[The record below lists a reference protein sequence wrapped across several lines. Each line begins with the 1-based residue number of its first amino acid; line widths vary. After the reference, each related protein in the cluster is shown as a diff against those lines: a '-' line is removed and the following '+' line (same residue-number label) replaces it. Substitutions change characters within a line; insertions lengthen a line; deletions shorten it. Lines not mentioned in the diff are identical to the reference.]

1 MELSSDPGK
10 SGQFGP
16 VKQSAPN
23 ALAGGEPVEQGASLA
38 ELIETRDWSE
48 TPVGPAERWSPSLRT
63 ALSICLESR
72 FPILIWWGPEFVML
86 YNDAYAPLI
95 GSKHPNALGQRGADC
110 FPEIWDIIGPML
122 AGVRERGESTWSDD
136 QLLLLERRGFP
147 EECYFTFS
155 YSPIRDESG
164 AIAGVFTAVAETTSH
179 VIGARRLRILR
190 ELTAATGEARTP
202 LDVCTRAAGVLRG
215 SESVAFSL
223 AYLLEADGS
232 VARLAATSDVKKRA
246 SVAPRLVPLADES
259 AQPWPL
265 ASVAAGRASL
275 LLDDVAERVGGG
287 AAAAELAGRAMVLP
301 LQQGSAAPVGVLV
314 LGLNERRPIDDE
326 YLSFLKLV
334 ARQVGTAIADA
345 ERAEAERKRSDALAE
360 LDRAKTLFFTNVS
373 HELRTPLTLI
383 LSPLEE
389 LLAEAE
395 QPVDRRE
402 ELELIRRNALRLLR
416 LVNTL
421 LDFSRA
427 ESGRIDALFQPTDLR
442 AVTADLASAFRS
454 AIEAAGL
461 RLVVDFPPLGEPIWV
476 DREAW
481 EKIVLNLLSNALKF
495 TFAGE
500 IAVSLHLEEDEV
512 VLRVRDT
519 GVGVPAEELPHV
531 FERFHRIKDAAA
543 RSHEGSGIG
552 LALVDELTRLHGGS
566 AVVESEVGTGSTF
579 TVRLPRGSA
588 HLPADKL
595 GGPEGTAARS
605 LGSAPYV
612 EEALRWLPDETRPEH
627 AGAAEL
633 LRDDLVRESSTPRT
647 ASARLLI
654 ADDNADMR
662 AYLARLLRR
671 YWQVETV
678 ADGDAALARARKS
691 PPDLVLS
698 DVMMPR
704 LDGFE
709 LLRALRADARTS
721 NVPVVLV
728 SARAGAESAIEGLEA
743 GADDYLVKPF
753 SARELV
759 ARVRANLELARLRVE
774 TAQLE
779 ATAAERARAERVLMR
794 LPEGVFT
801 VDSSGT
807 VDLWNPAAA
816 QITGL
821 AAETVVGSPVEQA
834 LPGWHGLAPRLALR
848 RGRPTTHPFELVAG
862 EIWLS
867 LVASP
872 YADGMLYAFRDATEA
887 ARLEQMRRDVITTV
901 SHELRTP
908 VSSIYGAVATLARG
922 DTPLTE
928 DTREQ
933 LIEMLHAETERL
945 SRIINDLL
953 TANSLAD
960 GDSRRPA
967 GDCDVAALVDRVL
980 GRARERCPDN
990 LQLRKRL
997 PERTDRAAVDEE
1009 RLEQILDALLD
1020 NAIRYSPAGG
1030 EIELA
1035 VERSDDVIRFS
1046 VRDTGI
1052 GIGTRHHPHIGEKF
1066 YRADP
1071 EQHTGAA
1078 GLGLGLYI
1086 CNQLASLMNGRL
1098 WFESS
1103 AGAGSTFF
1111 LELPELAPATSHQG
1125 PTTAPKVAAGA

>member
-1 MELSSDPGK
+1 MIK
-10 SGQFGP
+10 
-16 VKQSAPN
+16 A
-23 ALAGGEPVEQGASLA
+23 
-38 ELIETRDWSE
+38 RDWSE
-48 TPVGPAERWSPSLRT
+48 TPVGPMEGWPPSLRT

-190 ELTAATGEARTP
+190 ELTAATAEGRTP
-202 LDVCTRAAGVLRG
+202 LDVCTRAADVLRG

-223 AYLLEADGS
+223 AYLFDADGS

-246 SVAPRLVPLADES
+246 GVAPRLVPLADDG

-265 ASVAAGRASL
+265 ASVVAGGTSL
-275 LLDDVAERVGGG
+275 LLDDVAERGG

-301 LQQGSAAPVGVLV
+301 LQQGSTAPVGALV
-314 LGLNERRPIDDE
+314 LGLNERQPVDDE
-326 YLSFLKLV
+326 YLSFLNLV

-345 ERAEAERKRSDALAE
+345 ERAEAERNRSEALAE

-389 LLAEAE
+389 LLAEGE
-395 QPVDRRE
+395 QPGEPRV

-427 ESGRIDALFQPTDLR
+427 ESGRIDALFQPTDLA

-454 AIEAAGL
+454 AVEAAGL
-461 RLVVDFPPLGEPIWV
+461 RLVVDCAPLDEPIWV

-500 IAVSLHLEEDEV
+500 IAVSLHLEEDDV

-519 GVGVPAEELPHV
+519 GVGVPAEEMPHL

-566 AVVESEVGTGSTF
+566 AVVESEVATGSIF
-579 TVRLPRGSA
+579 TVRLPRGST

-605 LGSAPYV
+605 LGAAPYV
-612 EEALRWLPDETRPEH
+612 EEAMRWLPDETRPEQ

-647 ASARLLI
+647 ATARLLI

-678 ADGDAALARARKS
+678 ADGEAALARARQS

-709 LLRALRADARTS
+709 LLRELRADPRTS
-721 NVPVVLV
+721 SVPVVLV

-779 ATAAERARAERVLMR
+779 ATAAERARAERVLMT

-821 AAETVVGSPVEQA
+821 VAETVVGSPAEQVM
-834 LPGWHGLAPRLALR
+834 PGWHGLAPRLALR
-848 RGRPTTHPFELVAG
+848 RGKPTTYPFELADG

-872 YADGMLYAFRDATEA
+872 YADGTLYAFRDATEA

-908 VSSIYGAVATLARG
+908 VSSIYGAVATLARV

-928 DTREQ
+928 DTRGQ
-933 LIEMLHAETERL
+933 LLEMLRTETERL
-945 SRIINDLL
+945 SRIVNDLL
-953 TANSLAD
+953 TANSLAED
-960 GDSRRPA
+960 DSRQPA
-967 GDCDVAALVDRVL
+967 GDCDLATLVERVL
-980 GRARERCPDN
+980 RRARERCPDN
-990 LQLRKRL
+990 LHLRKQL
-997 PERTDRAAVDEE
+997 PERTDPAGVDEE

-1030 EIELA
+1030 EVELA

-1046 VRDTGI
+1046 VRDTGV
-1052 GIGTRHHPHIGEKF
+1052 GIDTRHHPHIGEKF

-1071 EQHTGAA
+1071 EQQTGAA

-1086 CNQLASLMNGRL
+1086 CHQLASLMNGRL

-1111 LELPELAPATSHQG
+1111 LELAELPAAKPHEGPPAAPPTLATH
-1125 PTTAPKVAAGA
+1125 

>member
-1 MELSSDPGK
+1 MTT
-10 SGQFGP
+10 
-16 VKQSAPN
+16 A
-23 ALAGGEPVEQGASLA
+23 AAGEPGEQGASLA
-38 ELIETRDWSE
+38 DLIEARDWSE
-48 TPVGPAERWSPSLRT
+48 TPVGSMEGWPPSLRT

-72 FPILIWWGPEFVML
+72 FPILIWWGPQFVML

-95 GSKHPNALGQRGADC
+95 GSKHPSALGQRGADC
-110 FPEIWDIIGPML
+110 FPEIWDLIGPML
-122 AGVRERGESTWSDD
+122 AGVRDRGEATWSPD
-136 QLLLLERRGFP
+136 QLVELDRSGFV
-147 EECYFTFS
+147 EECYFTFGF
-155 YSPIRDESG
+155 SPIRDETG
-164 AIAGVFTAVAETTSH
+164 GIGGIFTAVADTTSH

-190 ELTAATGEARTP
+190 QLSSETSGARTP
-202 LDVCTRAAGVLRG
+202 AEACERAAAVFRR
-215 SESVAFSL
+215 SVAISFSI
-223 AYLLEADGS
+223 AYLFDADMT
-232 VARLAATSDVKKRA
+232 VARLVSTSDLKRHGK
-246 SVAPRLVPLADES
+246 SIAPRLVDLTDDDPG
-259 AQPWPL
+259 PWPL
-265 ASVAAGRASL
+265 ASIASVDEPIVIEDIVEHVGDHAATEGLSRRAL
-275 LLDDVAERVGGG
+275 L
-287 AAAAELAGRAMVLP
+287 LP
-301 LQQGSAAPVGVLV
+301 LQQGTEAPVGAVV
-314 LGLNERRPIDDE
+314 LGVNERRPVDDD
-326 YLSFLKLV
+326 YVAFLKLV
-334 ARQVGTAIADA
+334 ARQVGAAIADA
-345 ERAEAERKRSDALAE
+345 QRAEAERQRSEALAE

-383 LSPLEE
+383 LSPLED

-395 QPVDRRE
+395 QPAPRRDD
-402 ELELIRRNALRLLR
+402 LELIRSNALRLLR

-427 ESGRIDALFQPTDLR
+427 ESGRIDALFQPTDLA

-461 RLVVDFPPLGEPIWV
+461 RLAVDCPPLGEPIWV

-495 TFAGE
+495 TLAGE
-500 IAVSLHLEEDEV
+500 IAVSLHLEEDDV
-512 VLRVRDT
+512 VLDVRDT
-519 GVGVPAEELPHV
+519 GVGVPAEELPRL

-552 LALVDELTRLHGGS
+552 LALVDELTRLHGGA
-566 AVVESEVGTGSTF
+566 AVAESKAGTGSTF

-605 LGSAPYV
+605 LGAAPYV
-612 EEALRWLPDETRPEH
+612 EEALRWLPDETRPEQT
-627 AGAAEL
+627 GAAEL
-633 LRDDLVRESSTPRT
+633 LRDDLVRESSAPRT
-647 ASARLLI
+647 TDARLLI

-678 ADGDAALARARKS
+678 ADGEAALARARQS

-709 LLRALRADARTS
+709 LLRELRADARTS
-721 NVPVVLV
+721 GIPVVLV

-759 ARVRANLELARLRVE
+759 ARVRANLELARLRVQ

-779 ATAAERARAERVLMR
+779 ATTAERARAERVLMT

-801 VDSSGT
+801 VDSSSAI
-807 VDLWNPAAA
+807 DLWNPAAA

-821 AAETVVGSPVEQA
+821 TADTVVGSPVEHA
-834 LPGWHGLAPRLALR
+834 LPGWHGLAARLALR
-848 RGRPTTHPFELVAG
+848 RGKPTTYPFEFADG

-867 LVASP
+867 LVATP
-872 YADGMLYAFRDATEA
+872 YADGTLYAFRDATEA

-908 VSSIYGAVATLARG
+908 VSSIYGAVATLARD
-922 DTPLTE
+922 DTPLPE
-928 DTREQ
+928 ETREQ

-945 SRIINDLL
+945 SRIVNDLV

-960 GDSRRPA
+960 DDTRQPPGE
-967 GDCDVAALVDRVL
+967 CDLEALVERVL
-980 GRARERCPDN
+980 ERARERCPEN
-990 LQLRKRL
+990 LQVRKQL
-997 PERTDRAAVDEE
+997 PGWTGAAAVDEE

-1020 NAIRYSPAGG
+1020 NAIRYSPNGG

-1035 VERSDDVIRFS
+1035 VERSDNAIRFS

-1052 GIGTRHHPHIGEKF
+1052 GIDPSHHPRIGEKF
-1066 YRADP
+1066 YRVDP
-1071 EQHTGAA
+1071 EQQTGAA

-1086 CNQLASLMNGRL
+1086 CNQLASLINGRL

-1111 LELPELAPATSHQG
+1111 LELAEVASASTHQG
-1125 PTTAPKVAAGA
+1125 RTPAPSLATRA

>member
-1 MELSSDPGK
+1 MTT
-10 SGQFGP
+10 
-16 VKQSAPN
+16 V
-23 ALAGGEPVEQGASLA
+23 AGGEPVAEQASLA
-38 ELIETRDWSE
+38 ELIEARDWSK
-48 TPVGPAERWSPSLRT
+48 TAVGPMEGWPPSLRT

-122 AGVRERGESTWSDD
+122 AGVRERAESTWSED

-179 VIGARRLRILR
+179 VVGARRLRILR
-190 ELTAATGEARTP
+190 ELTAATAEARTP
-202 LDVCTRAAGVLRG
+202 LDVCRRAAGVLRG

-223 AYLLEADGS
+223 AYLFDADGS
-232 VARLAATSDVKKRA
+232 VARLAATSDVKHRA
-246 SVAPRLVPLADES
+246 GIAPRLVPLADDS

-265 ASVAAGRASL
+265 AAIAAGGKSL
-275 LLDDVAERVGGG
+275 LLDDVAKRVGRG
-287 AAAAELAGRAMVLP
+287 AAAAELAGRAIVLP
-301 LQQGSAAPVGVLV
+301 LQQGSAAPVGALV
-314 LGLNERRPIDDE
+314 LGLNERRPADDE
-326 YLSFLKLV
+326 YLSFLRLV

-345 ERAEAERKRSDALAE
+345 QRMEAERQRSEALAE

-395 QPVDRRE
+395 QPAGRGDD
-402 ELELIRRNALRLLR
+402 LALIRRNALRLLR

-427 ESGRIDALFQPTDLR
+427 ESGRIDALFQPTDLA

-461 RLVVDFPPLGEPIWV
+461 RLVVDCPPLGEPIWV

-500 IAVSLHLEEDEV
+500 IAVSLRLEEDDV
-512 VLRVRDT
+512 VLTVRDT
-519 GVGVPAEELPHV
+519 GVGVPAEELPRL

-552 LALVDELTRLHGGS
+552 LALVDELTQLHGG
-566 AVVESEVGTGSTF
+566 AAAAESTAGAGSTF

-588 HLPADKL
+588 HLPTDRL
-595 GGPEGTAARS
+595 GGPEGTDARS
-605 LGSAPYV
+605 LGAAPYV
-612 EEALRWLPDETRPEH
+612 EEALRWLPDETRPGQ
-627 AGAAEL
+627 AGPAEL
-633 LRDDLVRESSTPRT
+633 LRDDLVRESSAPR
-647 ASARLLI
+647 AMDARLLI

-678 ADGDAALARARKS
+678 ADGEAALARARTS

-709 LLRALRADARTS
+709 LLRELRADARTS
-721 NVPVVLV
+721 GIPVVLV

-779 ATAAERARAERVLMR
+779 ATAAERARAERVLMT

-801 VDSSGT
+801 IDSSGA
-807 VDLWNPAAA
+807 VDLWNPGAA

-821 AAETVVGSPVEQA
+821 APETVVGRPVEQA
-834 LPGWHGLAPRLALR
+834 LPGWGGLATRLALR
-848 RGRPTTHPFELVAG
+848 QGKPTIYPFELDG
-862 EIWLS
+862 REIWLS

-872 YADGMLYAFRDATEA
+872 YAEGTLYAFRDATEA

-908 VSSIYGAVATLARG
+908 VSSIYGAVATLAR
-922 DTPLTE
+922 DDSPLTA

-933 LIEMLHAETERL
+933 LIELLHAETERL
-945 SRIINDLL
+945 SRLVNDLA
-953 TANSLAD
+953 TANALAR
-960 GDSRRPA
+960 GETRQPTE
-967 GDCDVAALVDRVL
+967 DCDLEALVERVV
-980 GRARERCPDN
+980 GRARQRCPDN
-990 LQLRKRL
+990 LQLGTRR
-997 PERTDRAAVDEE
+997 PERTEPAAVDEE
-1009 RLEQILDALLD
+1009 RLEQILDTLLD
-1020 NAIRYSPAGG
+1020 NAIRYSPGGG

-1035 VERSDDVIRFS
+1035 VERSNNLIRLS

-1052 GIGTRHHPHIGEKF
+1052 GIDARHHPHIGEKF

-1071 EQHTGAA
+1071 EQQTGAA

-1086 CNQLASLMNGRL
+1086 CNQLASLMDGRL
-1098 WFESS
+1098 RFESS
-1103 AGAGSTFF
+1103 AGNGSTFV
-1111 LELPELAPATSHQG
+1111 LELPELP
-1125 PTTAPKVAAGA
+1125 